1 MEPGESDPG
10 GERKRTMIMDFKG
23 VSYRVGDKPLLQDIT
38 FPLGRGEFV
47 GILGPNGA
55 GKTTLLGLMNALLKP
70 SGGELALFGKSAQ
83 TLSRH
88 DILDIRKKVAIL
100 LQSPDY
106 NVAIPLTVRELVE
119 IGRTGIRGLFRP
131 LSPVDKD
138 IVDSVLLQLGLK
150 SLAHRTYRT
159 LSGGERQKTQ
169 LARAL
174 AQEPHLLLLDEPFTG
189 LDMDWQERLAGIIQD
204 IFQKFQIAIVMTT
217 HITGHLPPS
226 CQRAILLSE
235 GRILFDGKT
244 EEALTAEK
252 LEELYHCP
260 VDVIHR
266 SGRIHCFATQREL

>member
-1 MEPGESDPG
+1 
-10 GERKRTMIMDFKG
+10 MDFKG
-23 VSYRVGDKPLLQDIT
+23 VSYRIGDKPLLEDIA
-38 FPLGRGEFV
+38 FSLGQGEFV

-70 SGGELALFGKSAQ
+70 SGGELILFGKSAH
-83 TLSRH
+83 TLTRH

-100 LQSPDY
+100 LQTSDY
-106 NVAIPLTVRELVE
+106 NVTIPMTVRELVE

-131 LSPVDKD
+131 LSEVDKD

-159 LSGGERQKTQ
+159 LSGGERQKAQ

-174 AQEPHLLLLDEPFTG
+174 AQEPQLLLLDEPFTG
-189 LDMDWQERLAGIIQD
+189 LDMDWQERLVGIIQD
-204 IFQKFQIAIVMTT
+204 IFIKTGITIVMTT

-244 EEALTAEK
+244 EEALTGDK
-252 LEELYHCP
+252 LEKLYHCP
-260 VDVIHR
+260 VDVILR
-266 SGRIHCFATQREL
+266 SGRRHCFATQREL